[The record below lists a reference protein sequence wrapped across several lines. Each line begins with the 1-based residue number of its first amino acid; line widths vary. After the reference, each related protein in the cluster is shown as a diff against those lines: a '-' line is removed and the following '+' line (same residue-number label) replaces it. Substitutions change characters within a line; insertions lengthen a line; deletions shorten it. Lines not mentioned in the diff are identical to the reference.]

1 MLLVIPLLTLV
12 VEFAFGVG
20 VVVLATC
27 DNFRRDP
34 RWAMLA
40 HDDNSKIYK
49 DSYMMIDV
57 HKPAKKTYQL
67 THTSP

>member
-1 MLLVIPLLTLV
+1 MLLVIPLLPWWSS
-12 VEFAFGVG
+12 FAFGVG

-34 RWAMLA
+34 RWAMMA

-49 DSYMMIDV
+49 DSYHD
-57 HKPAKKTYQL
+57 
-67 THTSP
+67 